1 MNFRSG
7 GAQEE
12 LEGKRGKNGN
22 DVSTVQ
28 MYITVKN

>member
-1 MNFRSG
+1 MGG

-12 LEGKRGKNGN
+12 LERKRVKNGN
-22 DVSTVQ
+22 DVSTVE